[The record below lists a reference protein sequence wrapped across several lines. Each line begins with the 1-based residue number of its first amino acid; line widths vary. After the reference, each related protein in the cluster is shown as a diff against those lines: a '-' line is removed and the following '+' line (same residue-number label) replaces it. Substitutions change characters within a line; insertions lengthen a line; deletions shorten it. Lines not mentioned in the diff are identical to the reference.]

1 MTYRDVNLRRR
12 QYLASLGAVGA
23 TTVSGCSKL
32 TGSSSPE
39 HSTEFLPDGEGT
51 LPPTDWGIDHYIR
64 EGQPGTWAP
73 YARIGQGAYEATPSL
88 VGTREM
94 GTTERL
100 VGYED
105 VTVSSTS
112 FEPIATPFTYGT
124 LESAPNRIPVLKV
137 ICVLQSDTPGDTL
150 DVRVG
155 TKTHGVDSPL
165 MQFGTESNTSTH
177 WQYDEIY
184 LNEVGEGTA
193 ARKPTTLSEGAY
205 RVWARVSGGTG
216 TVRAASTLVLDWELI

>member
-1 MTYRDVNLRRR
+1 MMTM
-12 QYLASLGAVGA
+12 A
-23 TTVSGCSKL
+23 GCQRLSSD
-32 TGSSSPE
+32 SSSESSP
-39 HSTEFLPDGEGT
+39 EFLPDGEGT
-51 LPPTDWGIDHYIR
+51 LPSIDGEIDHYIR
-64 EGQPGTWAP
+64 EGQTGAWAP
-73 YARIGQGAYEATPSL
+73 YARIQQSAYEASPAL
-88 VGTREM
+88 VGSREM

-105 VTVSSTS
+105 VSVDATS
-112 FEPIATPFTYGT
+112 FEPIATPFTYGY

-137 ICVLQSDTPGDTL
+137 ICVLQSDIPDETL

-155 TKTHGVDSPL
+155 TEALGLDNPL
-165 MQFGTESNTSTH
+165 MEFGTEADTDPH
-177 WQYDEIY
+177 WQYNEVY

-193 ARKPTTLSEGAY
+193 ARKPHTLSEGAY